1 MFQDNG
7 AVLCCIFVD
16 VINVI
21 IIVPISFSSTKMTT
35 KIYSVPRTEVLKAR
49 VRMSIL
55 AGSGNTTNQVVAGHD
70 FGFGARQRNVSISI
84 SKASID

>member
-1 MFQDNG
+1 
-7 AVLCCIFVD
+7 
-16 VINVI
+16 
-21 IIVPISFSSTKMTT
+21 MTT

-55 AGSGNTTNQVVAGHD
+55 AGSGNTTNQVVTGRD

-84 SKASID
+84 SNASID